1 MAIQYPIIGQWF
13 RRPDGTLFE
22 VVAVDEDD
30 MTVEIQLFDGTIGEF
45 DIDRWP
51 ELLLK
56 EVSAPEDWSGSMDM
70 DPEDYTGKKDID
82 LPTGYHDPLAF
93 LDKA

>member
-1 MAIQYPIIGQWF
+1 MATQYPIIGQWF
-13 RRPDGTLFE
+13 RRPDGTMFE

-30 MTVEIQLFDGTIGEF
+30 MTVEIQLFDGTIGEV

-56 EVSAPEDWSGSMDM
+56 EVSAPDDWSGSMDM
-70 DPEDYTGKKDID
+70 DPEDYTGTKDVD
-82 LPTGYHDPLAF
+82 LPGGYNDPLAF
-93 LDKA
+93 LDKV

>member
-1 MAIQYPIIGQWF
+1 MATQYPSIGQWF

-70 DPEDYTGKKDID
+70 DPEDYTGKKDVD
-82 LPTGYHDPLAF
+82 LPIGYNDPMAF
-93 LDKA
+93 LDNA

>member
-30 MTVEIQLFDGTIGEF
+30 MTVEIQLFDGTIGEI

-56 EVSAPEDWSGSMDM
+56 EVSAPDDWSGSMDM
-70 DPEDYTGKKDID
+70 DPEDYTGKKDVD
-82 LPTGYHDPLAF
+82 LPSGYNDPLAF
-93 LDKA
+93 LDNV

>member
-1 MAIQYPIIGQWF
+1 MATQYPIIGQWF

-56 EVSAPEDWSGSMDM
+56 EVSAPDDWSGSMDM
-70 DPEDYTGKKDID
+70 DPEDYTGKKDVD
-82 LPTGYHDPLAF
+82 LPSGYNDPLAF
-93 LDKA
+93 LDKV